1 MPRKDHLRRLQFSP
15 SERELYDN
23 IRTRTRDAFPELLN
37 PHAAT
42 KANYFDSLA
51 WIDKLR
57 KICNHD
63 HISKRVPLPP
73 VRSPSPHFHN
83 LWSDATELPGSG
95 SKTVDVEES
104 SGTDLPDPVSQYL
117 QEIAS
122 ENSGK
127 GSPPSITSNI
137 VATPMSQDHLEVET
151 NRGNS
156 ELDSPK
162 GSGCSSPD
170 TFAITTACVATP
182 TKIQRLMCDLT
193 DNEADQ
199 KRCGVPKALPRCRLV
214 N

>member
-42 KANYFDSLA
+42 KADYFDALA

-57 KICNHD
+57 KICNHG

-73 VRSPSPHFHN
+73 IRSASPRFHK
-83 LWSDATELPGSG
+83 LCSDATELPGSG
-95 SKTVDVEES
+95 SETVDVEES
-104 SGTDLPDPVSQYL
+104 SGIDLPDPVSQYL

-122 ENSGK
+122 EKSGI
-127 GSPPSITSNI
+127 GSPASITSSI
-137 VATPMSQDHLEVET
+137 VATPVSQDLLEVET
-151 NRGNS
+151 DRGIS

-182 TKIQRLMCDLT
+182 TKIQRLMCDLA
-193 DNEADQ
+193 DDEGDQ
-199 KRCGVPKALPRCRLV
+199 KRCGVPRALPRCRFV